1 MLKKRRPL
9 MILALVSISTKMVFF
24 MRTTFD
30 SYSVSSAKEQEAVET
45 ALKAQLVILNTAV
58 AGKWLDVVLK
68 ENVPHV
74 LPKRL
79 ISGPC
84 PPFLN
89 LAKGSLRGVSIG
101 NKLFAIG
108 GGNGIESLT
117 DVEMLTL
124 DIGRWI
130 CTRSM
135 LQRRFVAGAV
145 ELNGILYASEGFD
158 GSDYLKQ
165 WQIFLFISTLVPT

>member
-1 MLKKRRPL
+1 MLSLRRMFP
-9 MILALVSISTKMVFF
+9 MSFPRFCGGF
-24 MRTTFD
+24 MRCEGFISKSEYVKHLPFAGGAMID
-30 SYSVSSAKEQEAVET
+30 LHNYK
-45 ALKAQLVILNTAV
+45 ILEKQSM
-58 AGKWLDVVLK
+58 GS
-68 ENVPHV
+68 
-74 LPKRL
+74 
-79 ISGPC
+79 IG
-84 PPFLN
+84 
-89 LAKGSLRGVSIG
+89 GSLRGVSIG

-158 GSDYLKQ
+158 GSDYLK
-165 WQIFLFISTLVPT
+165 

>member
-1 MLKKRRPL
+1 MRNMIKSL
-9 MILALVSISTKMVFF
+9 MA
-24 MRTTFD
+24 MR
-30 SYSVSSAKEQEAVET
+30 SVRGYAFVAW
-45 ALKAQLVILNTAV
+45 LNSQHY
-58 AGKWLDVVLK
+58 VLGGG
-68 ENVPHV
+68 NRCVWY
-74 LPKRL
+74 
-79 ISGPC
+79 
-84 PPFLN
+84 N
-89 LAKGSLRGVSIG
+89 TAKGSLRGVSIG

-158 GSDYLKQ
+158 GSDYLK
-165 WQIFLFISTLVPT
+165 

>member
-1 MLKKRRPL
+1 MFPMSFPR
-9 MILALVSISTKMVFF
+9 FCGGF
-24 MRTTFD
+24 MRCEGFISKSEYVKHLPFAGGYD
-30 SYSVSSAKEQEAVET
+30 GASYLSTLELYDPSRNMIKSLMAMRSVRGYAFVAW
-45 ALKAQLVILNTAV
+45 LNSQHY
-58 AGKWLDVVLK
+58 VL
-68 ENVPHV
+68 
-74 LPKRL
+74 
-79 ISGPC
+79 GG
-84 PPFLN
+84 
-89 LAKGSLRGVSIG
+89 AKGSLRGVSIG